1 MLARRDGHPR
11 YVAPQISHEIDIVK
25 RGNRTFPEIT
35 DKAFSRFE
43 NRISVA

>member
-25 RGNRTFPEIT
+25 RGNRAFPEIT